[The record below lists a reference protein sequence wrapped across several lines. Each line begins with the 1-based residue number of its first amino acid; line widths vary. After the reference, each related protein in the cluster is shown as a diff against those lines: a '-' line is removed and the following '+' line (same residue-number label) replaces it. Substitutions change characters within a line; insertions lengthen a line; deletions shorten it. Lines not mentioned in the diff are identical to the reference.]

1 MSTATLAEKRIT
13 SKKWWRVGPLNA
25 STDGQSLGLS
35 VEPLDGPREFSV
47 INVRDARVV
56 SYPMTREATGG
67 VLSPDFL
74 TLAVTRQTTT
84 RPGGLFNYDYF
95 ASRLGE
101 PAELRLTDLGIYRE
115 MPRFSRDGRSLYFL
129 SDDETGPLKGWV
141 VRLDGTV
148 PRRLR
153 LQMP

>member
-1 MSTATLAEKRIT
+1 MVAR
-13 SKKWWRVGPLNA
+13 GPADA

-101 PAELRLTDLGIYRE
+101 PAELRLTDLGIYLE
-115 MPRFSRDGRSLYFL
+115 MPRFSRDGRWLYFL
-129 SDDETGPLKGWV
+129 SDDETGPLKAWV